1 MVTTFKNSKWRPLAQ
16 VSDVEYLKKKSKTT
30 ENNSN
35 FSQQR
40 RAANWCYATVRTQKL
55 SKYY

>member
-40 RAANWCYATVRTQKL
+40 RAAN
-55 SKYY
+55 